1 VRPRAPSFVRARAP
15 RPDHVTTYRAPA
27 LLRAARPKQWVKN
40 LLVLAV
46 PIASG
51 DLTDPGV
58 LLSTLLAGL
67 SFCLL
72 SSAVYLL
79 NDSVDVEADRR
90 HPRKRSRP
98 IASGEVSVRTAR
110 VVSAV
115 LALLGL
121 AVAAATAWQLLA
133 VMLGYLVLQLGYSL
147 WFKHEPVLDILLVTS
162 GFVLRAVAGGVASD
176 LYVSQWFLL
185 VAGFG
190 SLFIVAGKRYSELHT
205 LGAES
210 GTRQALVRY
219 SATYLRFVWGVAAAA
234 TLLAFSLWAFE
245 NPSSGSLPW
254 ATISIAPFVAGVLR
268 YAVDIDAGT
277 AAEPEDIIWADRVL
291 QAIGAV
297 WLLTVVLGVLGV

>member
-1 VRPRAPSFVRARAP
+1 MTSASPVSS
-15 RPDHVTTYRAPA
+15 PA

-46 PIASG
+46 PLASG
-51 DLTDPGV
+51 RITDPGV
-58 LLSTLLAGL
+58 LVGTLLAGL
-67 SFCLL
+67 AFCLL

-90 HPRKRSRP
+90 HPRKRLRP
-98 IASGEVSVRTAR
+98 VAAGEVSVRTAR
-110 VVSAV
+110 VVAAL
-115 LALLGL
+115 LALGGL
-121 AVAAATAWQLLA
+121 ALAALGGWQLLA
-133 VMLGYLVLQLGYSL
+133 VLVGYLVLQLAYSL
-147 WFKHEPVLDILLVTS
+147 GLKHEPVLDILLVTS
-162 GFVLRAVAGGVASD
+162 GFVLRAVAGGAASD
-176 LYVSQWFLL
+176 IYVSQWFLL

-190 SLFIVAGKRYSELHT
+190 SLFIVSGKRYSELHT

-219 SATYLRFVWGVAAAA
+219 SATYLRFVWGVAAGA
-234 TLLAFSLWAFE
+234 TLLAFALWAFE
-245 NPSSGSLPW
+245 NPSSGTLPW

-297 WLLTVVLGVLGV
+297 WLLVVLLGVLDV

>member
-1 VRPRAPSFVRARAP
+1 
-15 RPDHVTTYRAPA
+15 VTAASSVSTPA

-46 PIASG
+46 PLASG
-51 DLTDPGV
+51 RIADPGV
-58 LLSTLLAGL
+58 LAGTLLAGVA
-67 SFCLL
+67 FCLL

-90 HPRKRSRP
+90 HPRKRTRP

-110 VVSAV
+110 VTAV
-115 LALLGL
+115 LL
-121 AVAAATAWQLLA
+121 AVAGLVLGAIGGWQLLA
-133 VMLGYLVLQLGYSL
+133 VLVGYVVLQLGYSL
-147 WFKHEPVLDILLVTS
+147 GLKHEPVLDILLVTS
-162 GFVLRAVAGGVASD
+162 GFVLRAVAGGAASD
-176 LYVSQWFLL
+176 IYVSQWFLL

-190 SLFIVAGKRYSELHT
+190 SLFIVSGKRYSELHT
-205 LGAES
+205 LGADS
-210 GTRQALVRY
+210 GTRQSLVRY
-219 SATYLRFVWGVAAAA
+219 SATYLRFVWGVAAGA

-245 NPSSGSLPW
+245 NPSAGSLPW

-277 AAEPEDIIWADRVL
+277 AAEPEDIIWADRGL

-297 WLLTVVLGVLGV
+297 WLVVVLLGVLDV